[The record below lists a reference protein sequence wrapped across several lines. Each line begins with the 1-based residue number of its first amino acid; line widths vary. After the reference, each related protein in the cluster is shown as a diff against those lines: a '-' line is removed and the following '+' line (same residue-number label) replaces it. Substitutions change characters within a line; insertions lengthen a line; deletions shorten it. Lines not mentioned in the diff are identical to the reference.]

1 MELSPLLQL
10 GCLLL
15 SLACLVWSGYLHFW
29 MHQIRQEFDAAVPVE
44 EQVKLCHQFPSNTKQ
59 NSNVENSLG
68 GL

>member
-44 EQVKLCHQFPSNTKQ
+44 EQVKLCH
-59 NSNVENSLG
+59 
-68 GL
+68 